1 MNRRKALKTFGTGIA
16 GLGVSPLL
24 NTKNE
29 MNKKLYRLKGNINHS
44 VSAWCYKKLPFEELV
59 IQSKKIGLVGIDLV
73 GSENWDVLKKYDMIS
88 TMCYGDLEGKSTR
101 SLTNGWCDKSFHD
114 ELISNYIRHI
124 KLVSDAGWKNLICFS
139 GSRRGISDEQGLKNC
154 LEGLIKII
162 PIAEKYNVT
171 IQMELLNSKV
181 DHEDYMCD
189 NTRWGVELCKRLN
202 SNNFKLLYDIYHMQ
216 IMEGDIIRTIRNNHK
231 FFGHYHTAG
240 VPGRNEIDET
250 QELFYPAVIKE
261 IASTGFKGVVAQEF
275 IPTRKDL
282 MNGLAEA
289 VQICD
294 I

>member
-154 LEGLIKII
+154 LEGLINII

-171 IQMELLNSKV
+171 LQMELLNSKV

-189 NTRWGVELCKRLN
+189 NTKWGVELCKRLN

-289 VQICD
+289 IQICD

>member
-16 GLGVSPLL
+16 GLGVNPLL

-29 MNKKLYRLKGNINHS
+29 MNKKFYKLKGNINHS

-73 GSENWDVLKKYDMIS
+73 GSENWGVLKKYDMIS

-171 IQMELLNSKV
+171 LQMELLNSKV

-202 SNNFKLLYDIYHMQ
+202 SNNFKLIYDIYHMQ

-289 VQICD
+289 IQICD